1 MLGLNHVSIFSRD
14 PNELAKYYVDEFKF
28 FIRSQPDAENIY
40 LQFGQTI
47 LALHQKVTPRSGRLD
62 HIGFTFSSRN
72 AVDAKRKYLLARGFE
87 CSETKLHHDGSYGFY
102 TKDLEDN
109 SVEVIAL

>member
-14 PNELAKYYVDEFKF
+14 PNQLAKYYVDEFKF

-47 LALHQKVTPRSGRLD
+47 LALHEKVTPMVGRLD
-62 HIGFTFSSRN
+62 HIGFTFGSRTG
-72 AVDAKRKYLLARGFE
+72 VDAKREYLLARGYT
-87 CSETKLHHDGSYGFY
+87 CSSCKEHHDGSYGFY
-102 TKDLEDN
+102 TVDTDGN
-109 SVEVIAL
+109 SLEVIKL